1 MERGETL
8 IGSVLITTEEIQFIN
23 GGNIEQAIREHETVR
38 KSLGFGSETL
48 MVSQYCEYYDLD
60 QDEIFDFLNGIRFE
74 PNESVLARY
83 GLSQKSDIDWENEDL
98 TEFMPNETYEEYL
111 TTLNEEGGIN
121 GCSTNNQ

>member
-8 IGSVLITTEEIQFIN
+8 IGSVLITIEEIQFIN

-98 TEFMPNETYEEYL
+98 TEFTPNETYEEYL